1 MTSENSKVEIAGAG
15 GVSLM
20 ASAGDVELISED
32 NVRIQSSGGSVSF
45 LGLFI
50 FYFLQNLFDSEN
62 NALLS
67 NLSFTV

>member
-45 LGLFI
+45 LVVFS
-50 FYFLQNLFDSEN
+50 QSLFDSEN

-67 NLSFTV
+67 NLSLTA

>member
-45 LGLFI
+45 FLF
-50 FYFLQNLFDSEN
+50 FFSQSLFDSEN

-67 NLSFTV
+67 NLSLTA